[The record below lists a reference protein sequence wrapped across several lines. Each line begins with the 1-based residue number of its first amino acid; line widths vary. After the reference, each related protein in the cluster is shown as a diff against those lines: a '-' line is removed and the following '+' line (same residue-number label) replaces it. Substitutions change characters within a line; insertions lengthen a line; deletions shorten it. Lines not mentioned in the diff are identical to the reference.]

1 MSNTNPIQSP
11 AAKYEWTNHHI
22 TFDVQH
28 TKPLEFPNV
37 ESLMI
42 AEFFNC
48 NTAAVW
54 PRPEQRMRHFS
65 RPLQIAFEMTAMH

>member
-1 MSNTNPIQSP
+1 MPHADRLESPTPKHKWSNLR
-11 AAKYEWTNHHI
+11 I
-22 TFDVQH
+22 TLDVQY
-28 TKPLEFPNV
+28 TKPLEFPDI
-37 ESLMI
+37 EALI
-42 AEFFNC
+42 IGEFFNC